1 MPGQSSDLCSIDIF
15 DILRV
20 FAVWGQSPDEATW
33 NALSDSAL
41 KTLEPPGF
49 SGGSSYFY

>member
-1 MPGQSSDLCSIDIF
+1 MPGQSSDLRSIDVF

-33 NALSDSAL
+33 SALSDSAP
-41 KTLEPPGF
+41 KSLEPPGF
-49 SGGSSYFY
+49 SGGSSYFD